1 MLFGPDARCPAR
13 ANALRGPARANALR
27 GPMPNAHALCCTEI
41 STYSCALRGRDFLR
55 QLIKWYKKQRDFSPR
70 SKLVEY

>member
-1 MLFGPDARCPAR
+1 MLFGPGARCPMPDARCP
-13 ANALRGPARANALR
+13 
-27 GPMPNAHALCCTEI
+27 MPCLANAHALCCTEI

>member
-1 MLFGPDARCPAR
+1 MLFGPDALFGRCPIWPMPCAAR
-13 ANALRGPARANALR
+13 CPIWPMPNALR

-55 QLIKWYKKQRDFSPR
+55 
-70 SKLVEY
+70 

>member
-1 MLFGPDARCPAR
+1 MLFGPGTRCPMPYLADAQCPR
-13 ANALRGPARANALR
+13 
-27 GPMPNAHALCCTEI
+27 PNAHALCCTEI
-41 STYSCALRGRDFLR
+41 STYSCALRGRDFRR